1 MRREEHEEESV
12 RAFGKPYTE
21 VHAFLD
27 QFAGKP
33 ECGMRH
39 RKKLHHLK
47 GIELVRE
54 MYGDEAA
61 EAARLHIISD
71 LRQEGWEEIDPF
83 PKDEADYIKIG
94 FF

>member
-1 MRREEHEEESV
+1 MKREEHEAECV
-12 RAFGKPYTE
+12 RELGKPFTE
-21 VHAFLD
+21 VHQFLD

-39 RKKLHHLK
+39 RRKLHHQE
-47 GIELVRE
+47 GIELIRK

-61 EAARLHIISD
+61 EAAKLHIISD
-71 LRQEGWEEIDPF
+71 LRQEGWEEIDHF
-83 PKDEADYIKIG
+83 PQNEKEYIATG